1 MAGAGDR
8 RIGMPQLTPTTPLQA
23 AIPKR
28 AFNAINMERLRTHLA
43 AIGSART
50 RFEYNEK
57 DAGIGKVR
65 LTCTVH
71 IATGIV
77 DELQICVSEAE
88 ARHDSETMISCVEAV
103 AAIFKAMDQER
114 VRTSG
119 PASQIRPAQN

>member
-1 MAGAGDR
+1 
-8 RIGMPQLTPTTPLQA
+8 MPELTPTTPLQA

-28 AFNAINMERLRTHLA
+28 AFNAINMQRLRAHLA

-77 DELQICVSEAE
+77 DELQICVREAE
-88 ARHDSETMISCVEAV
+88 ARHDSDTVISCVEAV
-103 AAIFKAMDQER
+103 GAIFKAMDEER
-114 VRTSG
+114 DRPSG
-119 PASQIRPAQN
+119 PASHIRPAPN